1 MLRAT
6 IKAGFY
12 HAGLAMYRAGVR
24 ELRGW
29 GGRSVRFYYNKSRQ
43 IISGMVNSFLN
54 LHGPDELVAGFAEP
68 FFTDFVIVVSGLD
81 EMSGDST
88 LVMGSI
94 LKECLNVRSGVAA
107 LGGRFTNRF
116 KIPQELPTVAS
127 LFGFS
132 DSQVQHLLYC
142 SRMVAKTDSVAIQDG
157 FDLYFHMMIIS
168 HSGMWTVIQ
177 QSINPYTL
185 AVRRYHWF
193 SGYLRSFVEEPH
205 TGIVSLEKK
214 SRVLDMTAEESRQS
228 RKASL
233 EILANDVPKL
243 QRLYTFAKIL
253 NQMTLDEEGKQVAD
267 FLRPH
272 EKINWTLLH
281 QLENHI
287 PKDYESL
294 LAVRRVGRGIIR
306 LLAFGVYIC
315 YGVKPSLK
323 DPAITPSEVTK
334 KYSEDHFLW
343 RLQQVVDALRNSNLP
358 PELKR
363 HGLRRLAEVFGSGG
377 VETVA
382 G

>member
-1 MLRAT
+1 M
-6 IKAGFY
+6 F
-12 HAGLAMYRAGVR
+12 RAGVR

-29 GGRSVRFYYNKSRQ
+29 SGRSARFHYNKSRQ
-43 IISGMVNSFLN
+43 LISEFVNSFLN

-68 FFTDFVIVVSGLD
+68 FFTDFVIVISGLD

-94 LKECLNVRSGVAA
+94 LKECLTARSGVAA

-116 KIPQELPTVAS
+116 KIPQELPAVAS

-132 DSQVQHLLYC
+132 EKQAQHLIYC

-157 FDLYFHMMIIS
+157 FDLYFHMMMLS
-168 HSGMWTVIQ
+168 HSGIWTVIQ

-205 TGIVSLEKK
+205 TGIISVEKK
-214 SRVLDMTAEESRQS
+214 PRILDMTAKESRQS

-233 EILANDVPKL
+233 DILANDVPKL
-243 QRLYTFAKIL
+243 QRLYTFANIP
-253 NQMTLDEEGKQVAD
+253 NQTTLDEEGRKVAD

-272 EKINWTLLH
+272 ERISWALVH
-281 QLENHI
+281 ELEKDI
-287 PKDYESL
+287 PRDYEAL

-306 LLAFGVYIC
+306 LLAFGVYVL
-315 YGVKPSLK
+315 YGVKPSLR
-323 DPAITPSEVTK
+323 DPAITPYEVAKT
-334 KYSEDHFLW
+334 YSEDHFLW
-343 RLQQVVDALRNSNLP
+343 RLQQAVDSVKNSNLP

-363 HGLRRLAEVFGSGG
+363 HSLRRLAEVFGGG
-377 VETVA
+377 EA
-382 G
+382 ESIAA